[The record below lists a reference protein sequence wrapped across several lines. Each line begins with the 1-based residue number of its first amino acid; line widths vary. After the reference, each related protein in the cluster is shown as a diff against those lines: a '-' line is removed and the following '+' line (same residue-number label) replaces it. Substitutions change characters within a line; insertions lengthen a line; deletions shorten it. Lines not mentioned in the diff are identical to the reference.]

1 MGNRH
6 IIFMSHGNMAQ
17 ETLKSAEMIVGET
30 SNTHVISMAAE
41 DGLSGTNYKLS
52 SCLETIGKEQNVLV
66 LADLKGGTPCNVAMM
81 KMKKY
86 PNLKVMSGLNLA
98 LAIEAIMS
106 PVEDI
111 ESFLSS
117 LVATGKDAVNLI
129 EIPDLEDDEEY
140 ED

>member
-30 SNTHVISMAAE
+30 SNTYVISMEAE
-41 DGLSGTNYKLS
+41 DGLSGTNDKLS
-52 SCLETIGKEQNVLV
+52 LCLETIGKEQDVLV

-81 KMKKY
+81 KMQEY

-106 PVEDI
+106 LVEDM

-117 LVATGKDAVNLI
+117 LVVVGKDAVDLI

>member
-1 MGNRH
+1 
-6 IIFMSHGNMAQ
+6 MAQ

-30 SNTHVISMAAE
+30 SNTYVISMEAE
-41 DGLSGTNYKLS
+41 DGLSGTNDKLS
-52 SCLETIGKEQNVLV
+52 LCLETIGKEQDVLV

-81 KMKKY
+81 KMQEY

-106 PVEDI
+106 SVEDM

-117 LVATGKDAVNLI
+117 LVVVGKDAVDLI